1 MRHSMIGFEHI
12 FSFLAKEMLE
22 PMRPLV
28 TTPQGRLVEALVST
42 KLKKLLNVKSYTEMR
57 NATDL

>member
-1 MRHSMIGFEHI
+1 MDETQYDR
-12 FSFLAKEMLE
+12 FLAKEMLE

-42 KLKKLLNVKSYTEMR
+42 KLKKLLNVKSYTEIR

>member
-1 MRHSMIGFEHI
+1 MIGFGHI

-22 PMRPLV
+22 QMRPLV
-28 TTPQGRLVEALVST
+28 TTLQGRLVEALVST
-42 KLKKLLNVKSYTEMR
+42 KLKKLSNVKSYTEIR

>member
-1 MRHSMIGFEHI
+1 MIGFEHI

-42 KLKKLLNVKSYTEMR
+42 KLKKLLNVKSYTEIR

>member
-1 MRHSMIGFEHI
+1 MIGFGHI

-22 PMRPLV
+22 AMRPLV
-28 TTPQGRLVEALVST
+28 TTLQGRLVEALVST
-42 KLKKLLNVKSYTEMR
+42 KLKKLLNVKSYTEIR